1 MTLRSAAAKTITW
14 IDDEAKRLLKRREAL
29 CGQIAKFKEVHKALA
44 TVGVFQLYL
53 NAQMSPT
60 TQTAVPGGGKANL
73 QRKTQDQP
81 EPKHKTSRTQDQ
93 PNPNTRR
100 AEPKHKTNP
109 NPNTRRTEPK
119 PRAGSVTRPSRSLC
133 PLFWLA

>member
-81 EPKHKTSRTQDQ
+81 
-93 PNPNTRR
+93 NPNTRP
-100 AEPKHKTNP
+100 AEPK
-109 NPNTRRTEPK
+109 
-119 PRAGSVTRPSRSLC
+119 PSRIRDPAW
-133 PLFWLA
+133 PLIMPVVLAGLTVGCSCGRGRAALGD